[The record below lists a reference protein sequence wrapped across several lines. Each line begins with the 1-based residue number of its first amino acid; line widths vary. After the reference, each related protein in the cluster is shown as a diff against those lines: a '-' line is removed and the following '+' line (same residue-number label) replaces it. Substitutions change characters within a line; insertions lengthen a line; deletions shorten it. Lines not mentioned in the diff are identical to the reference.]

1 MGHNW
6 VRALGLMAVFGAAS
20 PALAVTLKNEDTRS
34 YDIDVIEKGNRKSL
48 KIGPGAT
55 LDALCEKDCLI
66 SLVGVPDAV
75 YIMEGK
81 EKVRIEKGL
90 VYYVE
95 PYISKGKPE
104 EIAKD
109 AVPEAKGAK
118 PPNAKPEPKSAPA
131 PADKPSGSE
140 TPKAN

>member
-6 VRALGLMAVFGAAS
+6 VRALGFIAVLGVAS
-20 PALAVTLKNEDTRS
+20 PASAVTLKNEDTRS
-34 YDIDVIEKGNRKSL
+34 YDIDVIPKGNRKSL

-55 LDALCEKDCLI
+55 LDALCKKDCLI
-66 SLVGVPDAV
+66 ALVGVPDAV
-75 YIMEGK
+75 YIMEGN

-95 PYISKGKPE
+95 PYINKGKPE
-104 EIAKD
+104 EITKD
-109 AVPEAKGAK
+109 AVPKAEGAK
-118 PPNAKPEPKSAPA
+118 PPNAKPEPKPA
-131 PADKPSGSE
+131 PADRPSGSE